1 MDGACSCYIGGV
13 SWREHGHVT
22 EEVSLMEGE

>member
-22 EEVSLMEGE
+22 EVSLMEGE